1 MESSLMTYTRKNALE
16 NDAKPKD
23 NTKTRMGKEGRGG
36 NNAGAR
42 VFANFYLAESFA
54 LVSE

>member
-1 MESSLMTYTRKNALE
+1 MESSLMTNTSKNALE